1 MWCLSLVSCCCFC
14 FLWANVCVFYFL
26 GGRVETRG
34 GFSGFVVLVPRI
46 RFAVYTE
53 MQEFEIHLPGL
64 DTCPEI
70 LIRNLK

>member
-1 MWCLSLVSCCCFC
+1 MCGL
-14 FLWANVCVFYFL
+14 FL
-26 GGRVETRG
+26 GGEGMETSFLRLGSHQKGFFGIRRVGT
-34 GFSGFVVLVPRI
+34 RI

-64 DTCPEI
+64 VTRPEI